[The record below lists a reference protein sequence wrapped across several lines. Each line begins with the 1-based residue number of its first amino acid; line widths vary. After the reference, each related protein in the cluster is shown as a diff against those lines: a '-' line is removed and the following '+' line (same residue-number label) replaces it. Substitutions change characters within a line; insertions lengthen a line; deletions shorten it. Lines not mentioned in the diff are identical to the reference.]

1 MERVIDMVLVRAR
14 IAKEINQIVCACDAE
29 ETPKLH
35 LLFKKEFEK
44 AAREL
49 NGGLF
54 KYKER
59 KDTSFTREAF
69 FYYRG
74 VYVFCL
80 LKEGDEIDFVTAD

>member
-1 MERVIDMVLVRAR
+1 MERVIDMVLERAR
-14 IAKEINQIVCACDAE
+14 IAREINKIVCACDTE

-35 LLFKKEFEK
+35 LLYKKEFEK

-49 NGGLF
+49 NSSLF

-59 KDTSFTREAF
+59 KDTLFTREAF

-80 LKEGDEIDFVTAD
+80 IKEGQEIDFAAAN